1 MKASFYEEELPPDS
15 IELSEQEIEEAGDKE
30 NLSVIVEEAPEVD
43 DQPQTKRQDR
53 TSPRQ

>member
-1 MKASFYEEELPPDS
+1 MKASFYEEELPPNS